1 MKHLNKPAK
10 SALRLVGYCRVSTET
25 QADRGVSLDAQEE
38 RLRAY
43 AKAMGIHLAAVVRET
58 ASGRL
63 PPERRPILA
72 GVLARIRSGE
82 ADGLLVLRLDRASR
96 RLRHAIDLLDESARR
111 SWRFVAVEQH
121 LDTGSAVGRF
131 TASLLASLAALE
143 AETISE
149 RTKGGLAQVAREGR
163 ARSRWLPYGW
173 RSASGGIEARGDRRR
188 LVPHAGE
195 QKTLRTMLSMRR
207 RGLGPLRIANRLTRA
222 KVPTRSGRPWSLGSV
237 RAIIETAKRLAEVA
251 A

>member
-1 MKHLNKPAK
+1 MNKVAKPA
-10 SALRLVGYCRVSTET
+10 ALRLVGYARVSTET

-43 AKAMGIHLAAVVRET
+43 AKATGAEVVSVERET

-63 PPERRPILA
+63 PPERRP
-72 GVLARIRSGE
+72 VLTRVLTRIRAGE
-82 ADGLLVLRLDRASR
+82 VDGLLVLRLDRASR

-111 SWRFVAVEQH
+111 NWRFVSVEQH
-121 LDTGSAVGRF
+121 LDTGSAMGRF

-149 RTKGGLAQVAREGR
+149 RTRGGLVQVAREGR

-188 LVPHAGE
+188 LVLHAGE
-195 QKTLRTMLSMRR
+195 QKTLRRMLALARS
-207 RGLGPLRIANRLTRA
+207 GLGPLRIANRLNHGNVA
-222 KVPTRSGRPWSLGSV
+222 SRSGRAWTVGSV
-237 RAIIETAKRLAEVA
+237 RAILATAERRRLLRE
-251 A
+251 